1 MDAKPQR
8 LSRSGHA
15 TSFLAG
21 ALCAAAFGGGV
32 AFAIIPASSGLI
44 SACYQSNNG
53 QLRVIDPDAGQGCL
67 PSEVPLAWNQV
78 GPQGPAGATGASGPA
93 GPSGPPGAAG
103 PAGPV
108 GPAGPA
114 GVFSGVL
121 SSPNGLYSIAV
132 ADDGITLTGPVQSIQ
147 LTGAEIVVSG
157 VDLDITMSGGASY
170 GATLHRFQGTEIH
183 EGPEVHNGPVAIA
196 NLITN

>member
-1 MDAKPQR
+1 MDAMPKR
-8 LSRSGHA
+8 LPRSGHA

-32 AFAIIPASSGLI
+32 AFAVIPASSGLI
-44 SACYQSNNG
+44 SACYQSING
-53 QLRVIDPDAGQGCL
+53 QLRVIDREAGQSCL

-78 GPQGPAGATGASGPA
+78 GPQGPAGATGATGPA

-103 PAGPV
+103 PA

-147 LTGAEIVVSG
+147 LVGAEIVVSG

-170 GATLHRFQGTEIH
+170 GATLHRFQGAEIH
-183 EGPEVHNGPVAIA
+183 EGQEVHNGPVTIA

>member
-1 MDAKPQR
+1 MDTKPQR

-15 TSFLAG
+15 TSFVAG

-32 AFAIIPASSGLI
+32 AFAIIPASNGLI

-67 PSEVPLAWNQV
+67 SSEVPLAWSQV
-78 GPQGPAGATGASGPA
+78 GPQGPAGPAGATGASGPA

-170 GATLHRFQGTEIH
+170 RATLHRFQGTEIH
-183 EGPEVHNGPVAIA
+183 EGQVVIA
-196 NLITN
+196 DLITN